1 VAERYLGLIS
11 GTSADGIDAV
21 LADFAVQPPRIES
34 AGTTPFNADLAHYL
48 QSLLSAPNHVSVWT
62 LAELDAQLGD
72 AFAAAARCYVQ
83 EAGPGAVA
91 GIGCHGQTIVH
102 APNANPP
109 FSLQLGDPNR
119 IAAATSVPVVADF
132 RRMDIA
138 AGGEGAPLAPLIH
151 RELWHDDGEDRAVVN
166 IGGIA
171 NVSWLPADSAAPV
184 TGFDTGPGNCLM
196 DEWIRRQRGVACDRD
211 GAWARRGQVHEGL
224 LAALLADPFFARTPP
239 KSTGRETIGLGWVH
253 RHYPQFETLPA
264 AQVQATLLELTAQTI
279 ATGIHGLGQPGSV
292 WLCGGGTHN
301 TALTERLAAL
311 LQPAP
316 VRSTAATG
324 YDPDQVEGLLF
335 AWLARQRLHHRPVNT
350 ARITGARHPVL
361 LGGVY
366 TAS

>member
-1 VAERYLGLIS
+1 MTQRYLGLIS

-21 LADFAVQPPRIES
+21 LADFATQPPRIES
-34 AGTTPFNADLAHYL
+34 ASTSPFTADLSRYL
-48 QSLLSAPNHVSVWT
+48 QRLLSAPHHISAWT
-62 LAELDAQLGD
+62 LAELDARLGD
-72 AFAAAARCYVQ
+72 AFAEVARQCVHQAA
-83 EAGPGAVA
+83 PGAVA

-119 IAAATSVPVVADF
+119 IAAATGVPVVADF

-151 RELWHDDGEDRAVVN
+151 RELWHDESEDRAVVN

-171 NVSWLPADSAAPV
+171 NVSWLPADQGLPV

-196 DEWIRRQRGVACDRD
+196 DDWIRRQRGQACDRG
-211 GAWARRGQVHEGL
+211 GAWARRGEVNPNL
-224 LAALLADPFFARTPP
+224 LAALLADPFFARPPP
-239 KSTGRETIGLGWVH
+239 KSTGREAIGLGWLH
-253 RHYPQFETLPA
+253 RHYPEYEALPPVD
-264 AQVQATLLELTAQTI
+264 VQATLLELTARTI
-279 ATGIHGLGQPGSV
+279 ADGIRALGQPGSI

-301 TALTERLAAL
+301 TALTDRLAVL

-316 VRSTAATG
+316 VRSTAQTG
-324 YDPDQVEGLLF
+324 VDPDQVEALLF
-335 AWLARQRLHHRPVNT
+335 AWLARRRLQQRPVDT
-350 ARITGARHPVL
+350 TRITGARRPVL